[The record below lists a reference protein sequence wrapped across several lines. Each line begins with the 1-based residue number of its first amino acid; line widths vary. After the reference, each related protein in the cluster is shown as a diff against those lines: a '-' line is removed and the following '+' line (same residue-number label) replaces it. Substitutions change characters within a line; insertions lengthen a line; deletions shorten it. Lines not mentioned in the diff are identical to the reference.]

1 MKILQSLLYFLLEIN
16 MINALNVCI
25 LGSSGGLGRELIYQS
40 LKEEYNVLA
49 LTNNPDNIKLPYR
62 GGGLNYNMKNIN
74 NNEYTFNNNMDNYF
88 LQNNIKNN
96 KLIIDSYNNYTN
108 INNNNIDY
116 NNIIIACGGK
126 PFQKDYSDILTNN
139 ILFDKNNENNQNNEN
154 NEKCKLKNIVLISA
168 HGVGDSLANSNPGIK
183 IMNNLYLQ
191 DTYRAKNIQ
200 EELVKKYKKNNP
212 ETNIKIYRP
221 KALSYGTNIYSAK
234 PREELAKEIIYHITM
249 NNYISTL

>member
-1 MKILQSLLYFLLEIN
+1 

-25 LGSSGGLGRELIYQS
+25 LGSSGGLGRELIYQC

-49 LTNNPDNIKLPYR
+49 LTNNLDNIKLPYR

-74 NNEYTFNNNMDNYF
+74 NNEYMFNNNMDNNF

-108 INNNNIDY
+108 YNNNNNNNNIDY

-139 ILFDKNNENNQNNEN
+139 ILFDKNNENNK
-154 NEKCKLKNIVLISA
+154 KCKLKNIVLISA

>member
-16 MINALNVCI
+16 MIKALNVCI
-25 LGSSGGLGRELIYQS
+25 VGSSGGLGKELIYQC
-40 LKEEYNVLA
+40 LKKQYNVLA
-49 LTNNPDNIKLPYR
+49 LSNYPENIKLPYR
-62 GGGLNYNMKNIN
+62 GGGLSYDMN
-74 NNEYTFNNNMDNYF
+74 NKEYIFNNNLDNNF
-88 LQNNIKNN
+88 LENNIKNN
-96 KLIIDSYNNYTN
+96 KLIINNYTN
-108 INNNNIDY
+108 NNNNYIDY

-126 PFQKDYSDILTNN
+126 PFQKDYSDTITNN
-139 ILFDKNNENNQNNEN
+139 ILFNKN
-154 NEKCKLKNIVLISA
+154 NEKCKFKNIVLISA
-168 HGVGDSLANSNPGIK
+168 YGVGDSLANSNPGIK

-234 PREELAKEIIYHITM
+234 PREELAKKIIIHINM

>member
-1 MKILQSLLYFLLEIN
+1 MKILQLFLYFLLEIN
-16 MINALNVCI
+16 TINSLNVCI
-25 LGSSGGLGRELIYQS
+25 VGSSGGLGKELIYQC
-40 LKEEYNVLA
+40 LKEQFNVLA
-49 LTNNPDNIKLPYR
+49 LTNNPENIKLPYR
-62 GGGLNYNMKNIN
+62 GGGLNYNINDREYILN
-74 NNEYTFNNNMDNYF
+74 NNLENDLDNNF
-88 LQNNIKNN
+88 LQNNIKNK

-108 INNNNIDY
+108 YNNNNIDY

-126 PFQKDYSDILTNN
+126 PFQKDYSDIITNN
-139 ILFDKNNENNQNNEN
+139 ILFNEN
-154 NEKCKLKNIVLISA
+154 NEKCKFKNIVLISA
-168 HGVGDSLANSNPGIK
+168 YGVGDSLANSNPGIK

-234 PREELAKEIIYHITM
+234 PREELTKEIIYHITM

>member
-16 MINALNVCI
+16 TINALNVCI
-25 LGSSGGLGRELIYQS
+25 LGSSGGLGRELIYQC
-40 LKEEYNVLA
+40 LEEEYNVLA

-62 GGGLNYNMKNIN
+62 GGGLNYNIN
-74 NNEYTFNNNMDNYF
+74 NREYILNNNLENYLDNNF

-139 ILFDKNNENNQNNEN
+139 ILFNQNNEN

>member
-25 LGSSGGLGRELIYQS
+25 LGSSGGLGRELIYQC

-49 LTNNPDNIKLPYR
+49 LTNNLDNIKLPYR

-74 NNEYTFNNNMDNYF
+74 NNQYTFNNNMDNNF
-88 LQNNIKNN
+88 LQNNIKKD

-108 INNNNIDY
+108 YNNNNIDY

-139 ILFDKNNENNQNNEN
+139 ILFDKNNENNK
-154 NEKCKLKNIVLISA
+154 KCKLKNIVLISA

>member
-1 MKILQSLLYFLLEIN
+1 MKILQLFLYFLLEIN
-16 MINALNVCI
+16 TINSLNVCI
-25 LGSSGGLGRELIYQS
+25 VGSSGGLGKELIYQC
-40 LKEEYNVLA
+40 LKEQFNVLA
-49 LTNNPDNIKLPYR
+49 LTNNPENIKLPYR
-62 GGGLNYNMKNIN
+62 GGGLNYNINDREYILN
-74 NNEYTFNNNMDNYF
+74 NNLENDLDNNF
-88 LQNNIKNN
+88 LQNNIKNK

-108 INNNNIDY
+108 YNNNNIDY

-126 PFQKDYSDILTNN
+126 PFQKDYSDIITNN
-139 ILFDKNNENNQNNEN
+139 ILFNENNEN
-154 NEKCKLKNIVLISA
+154 NEICKLKNIVLISA
-168 HGVGDSLANSNPGIK
+168 YGVGDSLANSNPGIK

-200 EELVKKYKKNNP
+200 EELVNNYKKNNP

-234 PREELAKEIIYHITM
+234 PREELTKEIIYHITM